1 MAKQNPIFN
10 FRFSKL
16 QETIEDKCIDLVQ
29 EYGDQIIE
37 IILKEEFDP
46 EQICAILTLCNVS
59 ATSTWGEIWL
69 FVCSRVRT
77 RCGAW
82 VPLSSL
88 CLTVVTVIA
97 ESPKVMISLRS
108 WAPFVLIKKYF
119 RSLDRRVSFVD
130 TVIWN

>member
-1 MAKQNPIFN
+1 MKNNNLKNNFKPFFN

-59 ATSTWGEIWL
+59 ATSTWGE
-69 FVCSRVRT
+69 FC
-77 RCGAW
+77 
-82 VPLSSL
+82 SL
-88 CLTVVTVIA
+88 CC
-97 ESPKVMISLRS
+97 
-108 WAPFVLIKKYF
+108 
-119 RSLDRRVSFVD
+119 FVD
-130 TVIWN
+130 TVI